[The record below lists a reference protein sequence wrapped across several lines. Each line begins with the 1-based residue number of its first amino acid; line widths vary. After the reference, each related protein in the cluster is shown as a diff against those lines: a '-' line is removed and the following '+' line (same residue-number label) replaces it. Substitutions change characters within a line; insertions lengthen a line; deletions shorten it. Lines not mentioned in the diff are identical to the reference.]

1 MSIGT
6 VFVNNRTQA
15 VRLPLDVRLPEGVHK
30 VEIRAR
36 GNERII
42 APLGQTWDS
51 FFLGRSR
58 CERRLP
64 ARARQSAPTGARSA
78 LMLRYLLDT
87 NIVIYV
93 LKRRPV
99 EVLSTFNANASRMA
113 ISSIT
118 LAELLHGAEK
128 SSRVSENLSAIEDF
142 CSRLHVLP
150 YGAKAALQFR

>member
-51 FFLGRSR
+51 FFLGGSPVSNDFLP
-58 CERRLP
+58 ERATQHQPERESL
-64 ARARQSAPTGARSA
+64 
-78 LMLRYLLDT
+78 
-87 NIVIYV
+87 
-93 LKRRPV
+93 
-99 EVLSTFNANASRMA
+99 
-113 ISSIT
+113 
-118 LAELLHGAEK
+118 
-128 SSRVSENLSAIEDF
+128 
-142 CSRLHVLP
+142 
-150 YGAKAALQFR
+150 